1 MTDSSFHPT
10 FPAGG
15 GRFPDAGTQKVLQAT
30 YAANP
35 GLYASRPISERG
47 FSVYS
52 QTDEDGILL
61 YLFALLGTTNRRC
74 VEICAGDGIECNT
87 ANLILNHGFTG
98 LLVDGNPEL
107 VQRSRDFYATA
118 VQTRIFPPQSVQ
130 AWITRESVND
140 LVTSHGFEG
149 EIDLLSLDMDG
160 VDLWIWEA
168 LTAIQ
173 PRVVVV
179 EFQDI
184 LGPDRSWTVPYAD
197 DFNAAEHST
206 SDGMPNFAGASIAA
220 FTKLARREGYR
231 LVGTNTMGWNA
242 FFVRDDIAEG
252 LIAEVSTADCLVHPK
267 NAEGIRDRFPLVE
280 NHPWV
285 EF

>member
-1 MTDSSFHPT
+1 MTDPAFDAT
-10 FPAGG
+10 LPAGG
-15 GRFPDAGTQKVLQAT
+15 GRFPDAGTQKLLQAT
-30 YAANP
+30 YVANP
-35 GLYASRPISERG
+35 SLYAGRPISERG

-61 YLFALLGTTNRRC
+61 YLFALIGVTNRRC
-74 VEICAGDGIECNT
+74 VELCAGDGIECNT

-98 LLVDGNPEL
+98 LLVDGTAGL
-107 VQRSRDFYATA
+107 VERSRAFYASA
-118 VQTRIFPPQSVQ
+118 PETRIFPPQSVQ
-130 AWITRESVND
+130 AWITRDSVD
-140 LVTSHGFEG
+140 ELVRSHGFEG

-168 LTAIQ
+168 LTVIQ

-197 DFNAAEHST
+197 DFSSGAHST
-206 SDGMPNFAGASIAA
+206 TDGMPNFAGASITA
-220 FTKLARREGYR
+220 FTKLAKRKGYR

-242 FFVRDDIAEG
+242 FFVRDDLAEG

-267 NAEGIRDRFPLVE
+267 NVAGMRDRFPLVQ

-285 EF
+285 EY